1 MGCLENE
8 ALFDEVEA
16 ELKKHASIQDFEE
29 KYGKI
34 TGRMM
39 ITETEIPEELG
50 IKINDTDV
58 HSFKAT
64 FDFYNTAIG
73 LALNVK
79 TREAAT
85 KFWLTPQDDR
95 NDVPT
100 DSWFEFFA
108 MILMEALDEG
118 MDSIPTFSFVN
129 DSSDLT
135 ISGLG
140 LLEKK

>member
-1 MGCLENE
+1 
-8 ALFDEVEA
+8 
-16 ELKKHASIQDFEE
+16 
-29 KYGKI
+29 
-34 TGRMM
+34 MM
-39 ITETEIPEELG
+39 ITETEIPEELC

-100 DSWFEFFA
+100 NSWFEFFA

-129 DSSDLT
+129 NSIIPVTLPSAAWACLRRNNRRR
-135 ISGLG
+135 S
-140 LLEKK
+140 

>member
-1 MGCLENE
+1 MVCLENE

-16 ELKKHASIQDFEE
+16 ELKKHDSIQDFEE

-100 DSWFEFFA
+100 DRMTCQRTA
-108 MILMEALDEG
+108 
-118 MDSIPTFSFVN
+118 
-129 DSSDLT
+129 
-135 ISGLG
+135 GLNF
-140 LLEKK
+140 LP

>member
-1 MGCLENE
+1 MLE
-8 ALFDEVEA
+8 
-16 ELKKHASIQDFEE
+16 
-29 KYGKI
+29 
-34 TGRMM
+34 
-39 ITETEIPEELG
+39 
-50 IKINDTDV
+50 
-58 HSFKAT
+58 
-64 FDFYNTAIG
+64 YNTAIG
-73 LALNVK
+73 LTLNVK

-100 DSWFEFFA
+100 NSWFKFFA
-108 MILMEALDEG
+108 MILMEALDED

-135 ISGLG
+135 ISGRG

>member
-1 MGCLENE
+1 MLENE

-16 ELKKHASIQDFEE
+16 ELKKRGSIQDFEE

-50 IKINDTDV
+50 IETNDPDV

-85 KFWLTPQDDR
+85 KFWLTPQNDR

-118 MDSIPTFSFVN
+118 M
-129 DSSDLT
+129 
-135 ISGLG
+135 G

>member
-1 MGCLENE
+1 MLENE
-8 ALFDEVEA
+8 ALFDEVVD
-16 ELKKHASIQDFEE
+16 ELKKRGSIQDFEE

-50 IKINDTDV
+50 IEINDPDV

-79 TREAAT
+79 TR
-85 KFWLTPQDDR
+85 
-95 NDVPT
+95 
-100 DSWFEFFA
+100 FFA